1 MSVVWAVLLLLPPVL
16 AIGLLA
22 RRLHQA
28 RVRTSRIEARLAAV
42 LAASGS
48 GLSVW
53 TAAGR
58 LVACNDRFREL
69 YPGAPIKPG
78 LELEDLLR
86 FTATRGLVQVP
97 DDETEAW
104 VQARLAGVGEGSRT
118 VVRTAA
124 GRWLEMR
131 AAPVDGGE
139 TLLLYTDVTDAEE
152 TRGELAARSRQ
163 LDRVTAGVELLRGVL
178 AATAAGGPLE
188 AAAARVVAL
197 VCAWSGWPVGRA
209 WRVAGGDTTS
219 CEPLPAA
226 LSTSGPDYEALR
238 PLLAGEPSADA
249 DSLALRAARAG
260 RVVWVA
266 NVEGDP
272 AFQGGGRP
280 ALPGIRGACAV
291 PVMAAGEVVAVL
303 EFLAPSQLVPA
314 EAATRLLES
323 VALMLGAAAGPPDG
337 PPDPAAG

>member
-1 MSVVWAVLLLLPPVL
+1 MSIALLVILLLPPAV

-22 RRLHQA
+22 RRLQQAQA
-28 RVRTSRIEARLAAV
+28 RTARVEARLAAV
-42 LAASGS
+42 LSAAGS

-53 TAAGR
+53 NADSR

-78 LELEDLLR
+78 LELEDLFR

-104 VQARLAGVGEGSRT
+104 VRARLADVSEGSRT
-118 VVRTAA
+118 VARTAD
-124 GRWLEMR
+124 GGWLALR

-152 TRGELAARSRQ
+152 TRGELADRSRQ
-163 LDRVTAGVELLRGVL
+163 LERVAADVELLRGVL
-178 AATAAGGPLE
+178 AATVAGAPLE

-197 VCAWSGWPVGRA
+197 VCAWSGWPVGCA
-209 WRVAGGDTTS
+209 WRVAGGDPAS
-219 CEPLPAA
+219 CAPLPAA
-226 LSTSGPDYEALR
+226 LSTSGPEYEALR
-238 PLLAGEPSADA
+238 PLLAGEPPADA

-266 NVEGDP
+266 NIDGDP

-280 ALPGIRGACAV
+280 ALPNIRGACAV

-303 EFLAPSQLVPA
+303 EFLSPSQLVPA

>member
-1 MSVVWAVLLLLPPVL
+1 MSMVWAVLLLLPPVL
-16 AIGLLA
+16 VIGLLA

-28 RVRTSRIEARLAAV
+28 RERTARVEARLAAV
-42 LAASGS
+42 LATAGS

-53 TAAGR
+53 TAERR
-58 LVACNDRFREL
+58 LAACNDRFREL
-69 YPGAPIKPG
+69 YADVPIKPG

-104 VQARLAGVGEGSRT
+104 VQARLAAVREGAHT

-124 GRWLEMR
+124 GGWLEMR

-139 TLLLYTDVTDAEE
+139 TLLLYTDITDAEE
-152 TRGELAARSRQ
+152 TRGELAERTRRLAAR
-163 LDRVTAGVELLRGVL
+163 TADLELLDDVL
-178 AATAAGGPLE
+178 AAVAACPFE
-188 AAAARVVAL
+188 PAVARVIGH
-197 VCAWSGWPVGRA
+197 VCAWADWPVGRA
-209 WRVAGGDTTS
+209 WRVAGGDPPR
-219 CEPLPAA
+219 CEPLPEA
-226 LSTSGPDYEALR
+226 LVVRGAEYEPLR
-238 PLLAGEPSADA
+238 PLLADEPAADG
-249 DSLALRAARAG
+249 DSLAVRAVRAG

-272 AFQGGGRP
+272 AFQGDGRH

-291 PVMAAGEVVAVL
+291 PIKRGQDLVAVL
-303 EFLAPSQLVPA
+303 EFLSPNQLVPA
-314 EAATRLLES
+314 EAATRLLDS
-323 VALMLGAAAGPPDG
+323 VGLVLGAAAGRSDQ